1 MFKAFVI
8 VSISCLLAWDSA
20 PELAP
25 EMRGDSKDRT
35 IDQGRKD
42 RRWFERGL
50 FKRDVSHPLTG
61 CQVSRAASTAKQRNC
76 FDESG
81 RTLDAATHDGLCA
94 QTKN

>member
-8 VSISCLLAWDSA
+8 VSISCSPLKCGAIQKIGRSIR
-20 PELAP
+20 E
-25 EMRGDSKDRT
+25 EKTGDGSN
-35 IDQGRKD
+35 GGY
-42 RRWFERGL
+42 WL